1 MKNFVNAT
9 FNSEVNIR
17 QTIGE
22 KELTKTICIPSV
34 NTETMDIIVDAINI
48 LVTYF
53 NENKL
58 NIMNFDINEYKEY
71 IDTIIKNNYECRID
85 YINYHNILRKL
96 FPIREDYLVTV
107 SEIVERTYK
116 LKATS
121 MEEAENIVKD
131 SYNLNLITA
140 KLYDNEIK
148 LNSHDRMFYVEKENK

>member
-1 MKNFVNAT
+1 MENFVNAT

-53 NENKL
+53 NENNL
-58 NIMNFDINEYKEY
+58 CIMNFDIDEYKEY
-71 IDTIIKNNYECRID
+71 LDNIVKSNID
-85 YINYHNILRKL
+85 YDYIDYHNILRKL
-96 FPIREDYLVTV
+96 FPIRNDYLVTV

-121 MEEAENIVKD
+121 MEEAENIVKND
-131 SYNLNLITA
+131 YDLTLITS
-140 KLYDNEIK
+140 DNEVK

>member
-1 MKNFVNAT
+1 MENFVNAT

-53 NENKL
+53 NENNL
-58 NIMNFDINEYKEY
+58 CIMNFDIDEYKEY
-71 IDTIIKNNYECRID
+71 LDNIVKNNNIDD
-85 YINYHNILRKL
+85 YIDYHNILRKL
-96 FPIREDYLVTV
+96 FPIRNDYLVTV

-121 MEEAENIVKD
+121 MEEAENIVKNGYD
-131 SYNLNLITA
+131 LNLITS
-140 KLYDNEIK
+140 DNEIK

>member
-1 MKNFVNAT
+1 MENFVNAT

-53 NENKL
+53 NENNL
-58 NIMNFDINEYKEY
+58 CIMNFDIDEYKEY
-71 IDTIIKNNYECRID
+71 LDNIVKSNNIND
-85 YINYHNILRKL
+85 YIDYHNILRKL
-96 FPIREDYLVTV
+96 FPIRNDYLVTV

-121 MEEAENIVKD
+121 MEEAENIVKND
-131 SYNLNLITA
+131 YDLKLITA
-140 KLYDNEIK
+140 DNEVK